1 MTLTAILIIL
11 FLAILLMIAEVLVVP
26 GVGFVGIFGFLLLLF
41 SVYLAYERSMN
52 TGHLVLAV
60 GAFSSVGI
68 LILSLRAKTW
78 ERVSLK
84 TTLAGRSNS
93 DNYEE
98 LFQVGE
104 IGKTTSRLNPVG
116 NARIKNKLVE
126 VTSFSEFVDQNVEIE
141 IVQIEANKI
150 IVKLKQ

>member
-84 TTLAGRSNS
+84 TTLRFNS
-93 DNYEE
+93 MPGIN
-98 LFQVGE
+98 F
-104 IGKTTSRLNPVG
+104 SS
-116 NARIKNKLVE
+116 KLLI
-126 VTSFSEFVDQNVEIE
+126 F
-141 IVQIEANKI
+141 A
-150 IVKLKQ
+150 